1 MDWGSYKRDK
11 TTVTSEIPR
20 LVTYLC
26 SFWPLTL
33 RCSHTFQSSV
43 HHWFQVRPQDSLP
56 RTSQPQLQ
64 RTSCWR
70 SAAAN
75 AQAAPRSDQGWRD
88 TTTTRLSCGFDFNF
102 SMCFL
107 MFLCAVVI
115 TSLHYSCLQ
124 NHGRVSMTYRVTC
137 CTKVQS
143 IWIVQANCALKKN
156 VEEHE
161 ACLFSS
167 NSMHLIPSQGQLEM
181 HCAVG
186 SGSGLFFPETHRWC
200 SFEPVCHG
208 VNHQLVQR
216 LTLSLCR
223 FNKGKTK
230 ASSETKQ
237 LFHQQKQQPDL
248 WETHACTS
256 FEEYH
261 VWI

>member
-1 MDWGSYKRDK
+1 MVIRMIIVNMTRRWWCWLSKWLWWIMMDWGSYKRDK

-107 MFLCAVVI
+107 MFLDVSCAVVI

-143 IWIVQANCALKKN
+143 IWTVQANCALK
-156 VEEHE
+156 
-161 ACLFSS
+161 
-167 NSMHLIPSQGQLEM
+167 
-181 HCAVG
+181 
-186 SGSGLFFPETHRWC
+186 
-200 SFEPVCHG
+200 
-208 VNHQLVQR
+208 
-216 LTLSLCR
+216 
-223 FNKGKTK
+223 
-230 ASSETKQ
+230 
-237 LFHQQKQQPDL
+237 
-248 WETHACTS
+248 
-256 FEEYH
+256 
-261 VWI
+261 

>member
-1 MDWGSYKRDK
+1 MVIRMIIVNMTRRWWCWLSKWLWWIMMDWGSYKRDK

-107 MFLCAVVI
+107 MFLD
-115 TSLHYSCLQ
+115 
-124 NHGRVSMTYRVTC
+124 VSWCFLRR
-137 CTKVQS
+137 S
-143 IWIVQANCALKKN
+143 D
-156 VEEHE
+156 
-161 ACLFSS
+161 
-167 NSMHLIPSQGQLEM
+167 HLITLLLPSKPRQSVNDLSCDLLHKGTKHLNSAGQLR
-181 HCAVG
+181 
-186 SGSGLFFPETHRWC
+186 T
-200 SFEPVCHG
+200 
-208 VNHQLVQR
+208 
-216 LTLSLCR
+216 
-223 FNKGKTK
+223 
-230 ASSETKQ
+230 
-237 LFHQQKQQPDL
+237 
-248 WETHACTS
+248 
-256 FEEYH
+256 
-261 VWI
+261 